1 MTSLPTTLSVLLA
14 VIVGAT
20 LVQVLN
26 SLENRLR
33 GKTNQTGLLDS
44 LLPDDHVKYWDFV
57 WMAVPPVAGGMLLAF
72 WPGVNGGVAGAAGF
86 LAAFLS
92 VWPVYRFPVQ
102 LLGEGLQ
109 PFRSRLMVLYGL
121 FMGMSAALTYA
132 GFIVVDRLLPDAG
145 TLERARVWVQFLDR
159 LSSGAL
165 YRPAKYGLATLLV
178 VGGLY
183 FNRERVRIGRDA
195 HGLKRELVI
204 EETPSQPLTRDA

>member
-33 GKTNQTGLLDS
+33 GKTNQAGLLDS

-86 LAAFLS
+86 FAAFL
-92 VWPVYRFPVQ
+92 
-102 LLGEGLQ
+102 
-109 PFRSRLMVLYGL
+109 M
-121 FMGMSAALTYA
+121 
-132 GFIVVDRLLPDAG
+132 
-145 TLERARVWVQFLDR
+145 WVQFLDR
-159 LSSGAL
+159 LSAGAL

-178 VGGLY
+178 IGGLY